1 MPTTG
6 KIRSNAIGIFI
17 SNESANSGTFSG
29 GTYGDN
35 TSEND
40 TWEIVACAT
49 SGTFSGSMEVIDA
62 TTKDN
67 DGEREILTSSLS
79 WTMACDG
86 LIEYGLSSTVKSGA
100 DLFTL
105 WKNKTKI
112 KLAWTTGVDGDIMYW
127 GKGYITTY
135 EESAGLNEVASFS
148 VNFEGDGTIYKAV
161 LDTNDAVFNNNNN

>member
-17 SNESANSGTFSG
+17 SNESADSGTFSG
-29 GTYGDN
+29 NTYGNN

-79 WTMACDG
+79 WTMTADG
-86 LIEYGLSSTVKSGA
+86 LVEYGLSSSVRSGS

-105 WKNKTKI
+105 WKAKTKV
-112 KLAWTTGVDGDIMYW
+112 KVAWTTGLDGDLMYW
-127 GKGYITTY
+127 GKAYITSY
-135 EESAGLNEVASFS
+135 EETAGLNEVASFS
-148 VNFEGDGTIYKAV
+148 VNFEGDGTIYKAI
-161 LDTNDAVFNNNNN
+161 LDTSKAIFNLNT

>member
-1 MPTTG
+1 MATTG
-6 KIRSNAIGIFI
+6 KIRSNAIGIYI
-17 SNESANSGTFSG
+17 SNESADSGTFTG
-29 GTYGDN
+29 GTYGNN

-86 LIEYGLSSTVKSGA
+86 LIEYGLSSNVKSGA

-148 VNFEGDGTIYKAV
+148 VNFEGDGTVYKAV
-161 LDTNDAVFNNNNN
+161 LDTASAVFNNNNN

>member
-35 TSEND
+35 TSE
-40 TWEIVACAT
+40 
-49 SGTFSGSMEVIDA
+49 
-62 TTKDN
+62 
-67 DGEREILTSSLS
+67 
-79 WTMACDG
+79 
-86 LIEYGLSSTVKSGA
+86 
-100 DLFTL
+100 
-105 WKNKTKI
+105 KNKTKI
-112 KLAWTTGVDGDIMYW
+112 KLAWTTGVDGDLMYW

-161 LDTNDAVFNNNNN
+161 LDTNDAVFNNNN